1 MTTGFLEQV
10 VRDKRREVAT
20 KRAAMPEDALRE
32 HCRRDVR
39 DFHAAI
45 ARPGAVIAELK
56 ARTPTIDSFAQSGAL
71 SALAATYAENGASA
85 ISIVTD
91 AVRFGTSLADVRA
104 VRAGVTL
111 PLIAKDFVVDSYQ
124 IVEARAAGADAILLI
139 ARLLDPARLRAFLDF
154 AHGLGMSA
162 LVEAHDEADVRAAAD
177 AGAPI
182 IGINNRDLDTMTVS
196 LDTTRRLARLA
207 PRGAV
212 LVSESG
218 IRSRADIDD
227 LARHGATAFLV
238 GGSLL
243 EAADPAAKLRE
254 LAGRG
259 AAGPATE
266 TAR

>member
-1 MTTGFLEQV
+1 VTTGFLEQV

-182 IGINNRDLDTMTVS
+182 IGINNRDLDT
-196 LDTTRRLARLA
+196 LAINLSVTEALA
-207 PRGAV
+207 PHVPKGRAI
-212 LVSESG
+212 VSESG
-218 IRSRADIDD
+218 IRSRADVERLAACGID
-227 LARHGATAFLV
+227 AVLV
-238 GGSLL
+238 GETLMRSADVV
-243 EAADPAAKLRE
+243 AAT
-254 LAGRG
+254 RG
-259 AAGPATE
+259 LSGVKKTE
-266 TAR
+266 R